1 MVEEMLQ
8 KQNLAQLRAVVEKL
22 AARIE
27 APESVLPTYGA
38 SENSARPHIEID
50 GRYHFVVV
58 ERGLELLRRTTM
70 DLDEILYW
78 IFDDVT
84 SSLASKYEVRN
95 RKPDEDSRRLL
106 FGKQVALMAQLNER
120 WAGRCEAELR
130 EVLAD
135 HPFVDEGGQT
145 VERLAP
151 HHPHTLH

>member
-1 MVEEMLQ
+1 MVEEMLR
-8 KQNLAQLRAVVEKL
+8 KQNLAQLRAVVENL

-27 APESVLPTYGA
+27 APESILPTYGA
-38 SENSARPHIEID
+38 TEDSARPHIEID

-58 ERGLELLRRTTM
+58 ERGLELQRRTTT

-95 RKPDEDSRRLL
+95 RNPDEDFRRMK
-106 FGKQVALMAQLNER
+106 FGKQLALMAQLNAR
-120 WAGRCEAELR
+120 WAERCEAELLHI
-130 EVLAD
+130 LAG
-135 HPFVDEGGQT
+135 HPFGDGGDQAI
-145 VERLAP
+145 ERVAP